1 MDNQI
6 IKASNGMEIRVD
18 GNVRMDATFEATL
31 FTPTDLMWIENVLYM
46 PREEEMIARRLLKL
60 NTNYPEFANEIG
72 YDYYQ
77 REGSAK
83 ILSLDSPD
91 VDFVK
96 EKGGRVLQNVYPIGT
111 GIRYTL
117 PERMAYMSKKAS
129 SSIVGGSGKGPIVSL
144 DTLRVAHAR
153 RFIYETENKL
163 TFVGDSNYGIK
174 GLFDSSWYDSG
185 VSAGTKERVASGV
198 SGYTWAVK
206 TPQEIINDLITGM
219 SAVEKDNLFK
229 PRVLVLPPAQ
239 YSRLRQPYSNLNP
252 TPTLEWIQ
260 QQLSF
265 EQIIVS
271 RVMRKDNNGDGSY
284 DYFMICDNDPEV
296 MQLAIIQD
304 INMGMPIYNIRQD
317 MEMLVSERFGGLI
330 CRHPAGLYIGWDI

>member
-1 MDNQI
+1 MENQI
-6 IKASNGMEIRVD
+6 IKTSDGQLIRVD
-18 GNVRMDATFEATL
+18 GAVRMDATFEATL

-60 NTNYPEFANEIG
+60 NTNYPEYANEIG
-72 YDYYQ
+72 YDYFQ

-83 ILSLDSPD
+83 VMSLDAPD

-96 EKGGRVLQNVYPIGT
+96 EKGGRVLQNVYSIGT

-117 PERMAYMSKKAS
+117 PERMAYLSKKTAS
-129 SSIVGGSGKGPIVSL
+129 SIAGGAGKGPIVPL
-144 DTLRVAHAR
+144 DTLRVSHAR

-163 TFVGDSNYGIK
+163 AFVGDSSYGIK
-174 GLFDSSWYDSG
+174 GLFDSSWYDGG
-185 VSAGTKERVASGV
+185 VQAGTKEKVATGA

-219 SAVEKDNLFK
+219 TAVEKDNLFR
-229 PRVLVLPPAQ
+229 PRVLCLPPAQ

-252 TPTLEWIQ
+252 MPILDWIQ
-260 QQLSF
+260 SQLDF

-284 DYFMICDNDPEV
+284 DYFMICDNDPEI
-296 MQLAIIQD
+296 MQMAIIQD

-317 MEMLVSERFGGLI
+317 MEMLVSERFGGVI
-330 CRHPAGLYIGWDI
+330 VRHPAGLYIGYGI